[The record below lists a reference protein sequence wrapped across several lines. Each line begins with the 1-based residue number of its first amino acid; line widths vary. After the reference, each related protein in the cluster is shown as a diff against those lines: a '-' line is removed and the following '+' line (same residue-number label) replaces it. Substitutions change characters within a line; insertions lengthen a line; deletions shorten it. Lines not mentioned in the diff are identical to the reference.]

1 MAHPRVLALD
11 FVGTLA
17 GHGPAP
23 DGALVADVLRRLP
36 GTVVPREFAARFDTV
51 TQHLRRA
58 DRGVRSTFATRL
70 RRTAEECGALVPSL
84 RLATE
89 AVFTAVPD
97 ARVDPVAARAVR
109 QLHARGLVCVLAAN
123 TDRPAAVRL
132 RTLRDAGI
140 GDCFDALVLSSTLG
154 VRKPDP
160 RFYVAVT
167 RAAGC
172 PPDQVLF
179 VGDNP
184 ETDALGPHL
193 CGMSAVL
200 VTSRPRPAALPSD
213 IVTVPHLSALAD
225 HLNRLGSSAS

>member
-23 DGALVADVLRRLP
+23 GGLLVADVLRGLP
-36 GTVVPREFAARFDTV
+36 GTVIPEEFAARFDTV
-51 TQHLRRA
+51 TQQVRRY

-70 RRTAEECGALVPSL
+70 RRAARDCGALVPSL

-89 AVFTAVPD
+89 AVFTALPD
-97 ARVDPVAARAVR
+97 ARVDPAAAEALR

-123 TDRPAAVRL
+123 TDRPEAVRL

-140 GDCFDALVLSSTLG
+140 GDCFDAVVLSSTLG
-154 VRKPDP
+154 FRKPDP

-167 RAAGC
+167 RAADC
-172 PPDQVLF
+172 RPEEVLF
-179 VGDNP
+179 VGDNV
-184 ETDALGPHL
+184 ETDALAPHL
-193 CGMSAVL
+193 CAMSAVL
-200 VTSRPRPAALPSD
+200 VTSGPRPALLPPG
-213 IVTVPHLSALAD
+213 IATVPHLSRLAS
-225 HLNRLGSSAS
+225 HLNSLACAAG